1 VPCIEIYALTAS
13 ATKQVT
19 SMRGLAETDSR
30 EDDDAAKIDLAY
42 STTRDISRA
51 RPTFRTLVVCIIQV
65 TFSQKE
71 FEESLK
77 SDTLVFHC
85 NTCDTDW
92 PPSSEEIAKLR
103 KQFSKHTG

>member
-1 VPCIEIYALTAS
+1 MSDRLEFDTACPNNHNQ
-13 ATKQVT
+13 AVAFT
-19 SMRGLAETDSR
+19 R
-30 EDDDAAKIDLAY
+30 E
-42 STTRDISRA
+42 
-51 RPTFRTLVVCIIQV
+51 
-65 TFSQKE
+65 E
-71 FEESLK
+71 FEAALE

>member
-1 VPCIEIYALTAS
+1 MNDRVEFDT
-13 ATKQVT
+13 
-19 SMRGLAETDSR
+19 
-30 EDDDAAKIDLAY
+30 
-42 STTRDISRA
+42 
-51 RPTFRTLVVCIIQV
+51 VCPNNHNQAV

-71 FEESLK
+71 FEEALE

-103 KQFSKHTG
+103 KHFSKNSS